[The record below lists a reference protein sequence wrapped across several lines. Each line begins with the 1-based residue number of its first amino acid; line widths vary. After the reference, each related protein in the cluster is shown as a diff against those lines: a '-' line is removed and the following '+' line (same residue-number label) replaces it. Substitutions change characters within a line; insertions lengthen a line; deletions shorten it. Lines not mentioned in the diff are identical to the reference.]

1 MLQYLKLL
9 LKAFSQLFIIFDPWL
24 FTAFLSVVIWIV
36 AKFFPN
42 VALKIIRSG
51 CVFVYWVVTLISWR
65 RCVFKIVLLL
75 EYNFHVEKTLLMFFR
90 NESDECI
97 HCILTGIIF
106 CIWFGI
112 GINLFIYELTHW
124 KVVKANK
131 KNKKNDK

>member
-1 MLQYLKLL
+1 MLQYFKLL

-42 VALKIIRSG
+42 VVLKIIRSG

-75 EYNFHVEKTLLMFFR
+75 EYNFHIEENLLLFFR

-112 GINLFIYELTHW
+112 GIILFIYELTHW
-124 KVVKANK
+124 KVVKANT
-131 KNKKNDK
+131 KNDKYN